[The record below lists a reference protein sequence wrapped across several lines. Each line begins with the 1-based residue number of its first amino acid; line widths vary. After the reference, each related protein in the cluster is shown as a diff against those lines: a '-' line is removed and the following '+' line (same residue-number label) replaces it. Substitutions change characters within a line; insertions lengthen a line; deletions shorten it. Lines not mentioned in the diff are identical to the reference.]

1 MSDQH
6 ATVMDA
12 LPIREPPLTARIA
25 MIVPIAVRV
34 QQVMENRETDVPACP
49 LVQVA
54 PAFAPVAA
62 MSVPVVRAI
71 AGLVVRAN

>member
-1 MSDQH
+1 
-6 ATVMDA
+6 
-12 LPIREPPLTARIA
+12 